1 MKRSLILIAT
11 LIVSLTTAFLWGC
24 GGGGGTPGQPGSQGT
39 EDSSITIDATLTP
52 FYLEGNTISVDV
64 HQIIDCDPIQPGNQT
79 ETFTTHSAILRL
91 QTRLFDNTNPDFE
104 PKTLFIEKY
113 TIEFR
118 RSSDSIGAPPILTD
132 TRRETIVIPPPS
144 VLGPSTVE
152 TQIVLVDLIRKHQ
165 YLDDITSGQY
175 ASSDSINNYTATFTF
190 EGKSENG
197 TPFIF
202 QAQTNFEI
210 GSFDYCDASQ

>member
-39 EDSSITIDATLTP
+39 EDNSITIEATLTP
-52 FYLEGNTISVDV
+52 FYLGGNTFSVDV
-64 HQIIDCDPIQPGNQT
+64 HQIIDCDPVQPGNQT
-79 ETFTTHSAILRL
+79 ESITTHSAILRV
-91 QTRLFDNTNPDFE
+91 QTRPIDPNTNSNFE
-104 PKTLFIEKY
+104 PKTLFVEKY
-113 TIEFR
+113 TIEYR
-118 RSSDSIGAPPILTD
+118 RSGDSIGAPPILTD
-132 TRRETIVIPPPS
+132 TRRETIVIPPAPS
-144 VLGPSTVE
+144 ILE
-152 TQIVLVDLIRKHQ
+152 TTIVLADLIRKDQ
-165 YLDDITSGQY
+165 YLIDITSGQY
-175 ASSDSINNYTATFTF
+175 ASSGSLINNYTATFTF

-210 GSFDYCDASQ
+210 GSFDYCDASN